1 MPLRGPIK
9 TSFDRFVGAG
19 LEPGRD
25 GKGERL
31 RGLEI
36 DDQIPFLRK
45 HDRQI
50 LRLGPVKDT
59 ARISADFPI
68 RILKAGRIAQQTARE
83 DIVAPRI
90 NSRKRVPRGELSE
103 EKAPI
108 VVERITPTEQLTP
121 PMLHL

>member
-59 ARISADFPI
+59 APISADFPK
-68 RILKAGRIAQQTARE
+68 RILKAGRIAQQSDRE
-83 DIVAPRI
+83 YLVAPLI
-90 NSRKRVPRGELSE
+90 NTRNPIPRN
-103 EKAPI
+103 
-108 VVERITPTEQLTP
+108 
-121 PMLHL
+121 